1 MDNFM
6 SINEIETKI
15 IRQKRLIL
23 EIENLETNR
32 KKLVGK
38 DEDNMLNSQIVLLR
52 RNLRQ
57 ISLEIKKDLETLR
70 IENKPK
76 SLPKFNFPTKVVESE
91 PVKKTYFRND
101 FTLGDLE
108 KTTLKRLRNK
118 ETKKEVHK
126 RSKPSSY
133 INISNKLFSKFSE
146 DLIDLGYFRNL
157 KRDLSGANIQIFPKS
172 YISLILLTTF
182 LSGLFSI
189 ALVFLLLFFNIGLS
203 YPFISSVSESIF
215 SRLLKVIWIII
226 IIPGLSFFVSSV
238 YPSLERKSVESKID
252 SELPFATIHMAAIA
266 GAMIEPSKIFS
277 ILVSTKEYPNLER
290 EMIKL
295 TNEVNIF
302 GHDLVSALRNV
313 ASMSA
318 SKKLTELFNGLATTI
333 TSGGDLAEFF
343 DERSQTLLFD
353 YRLEREKETKS
364 AETFMD
370 IYISVVIAAPM
381 ILMLLLMMMKVSGL
395 GISLSTTMITVI
407 MSLAVSLVNI
417 VFLIFLNLK
426 QHKS

>member
-157 KRDLSGANIQIFPKS
+157 KRDLSGANIHIFPKS